1 MKSLIPF
8 VDIMKISD
16 EETEL
21 LTDEKEPEPGCKSA
35 AGEGSKL

>member
-1 MKSLIPF
+1 MRSLLPY

-21 LTDEKEPEPGCKSA
+21 LSGYENVIEA
-35 AGEGSKL
+35 AEELYRQGVKL